1 MAGTVDI
8 SAHIHAQTHKMKAK
22 NDRIGDSHSKQ
33 LLKSKINLKNTQKK
47 CVKLNWINCPQ
58 SMKNMMSSLSRV
70 TFRRKSCRLNFAS
83 CCTSFSSFGSST
95 RNAALIGFQIT
106 VISNWICG
114 DVPFARDV
122 KFLSFNAYQRF
133 SPLCTRQRGITT
145 RPRNST

>member
-1 MAGTVDI
+1 M
-8 SAHIHAQTHKMKAK
+8 SAHMHAHTHSIKAK

-33 LLKSKINLKNTQKK
+33 LLENLKYFKKIPQQKFA
-47 CVKLNWINCPQ
+47 LNCMNWPQ
-58 SMKNMMSSLSRV
+58 SMKNMMSSLRRV
-70 TFRRKSCRLNFAS
+70 TLRRKSCRLNFAS

-122 KFLSFNAYQRF
+122 RFLSFNAYQRF